1 MNITAA
7 LYKGE
12 PGTILFVHV
21 TPGAKEYSLEYDE
34 WRKEFKIKV
43 KALPRQGKANQD
55 VIAFL
60 GKYFKNPVIISGMTA
75 RTKRIRVENPVE
87 ETAKILEEILK

>member
-60 GKYFKNPVIISGMTA
+60 GRYFQNPVIISGMTA